1 MKTALAILGFVVAL
15 VLFELKLRI
24 RKRRRLE
31 AEHLA
36 AVRAIHAPQEARA
49 ALTQWILQRTFE
61 FTVAGA
67 VKATQEAGR
76 PMTESEVSDVCA
88 SLSIAVP
95 SLRGVL
101 PPETL
106 RPLPHVSRFGPSLRG
121 LKPKFST
128 VQNGAR
134 VTTSRPPETMRMT
147 RTEYLEWQRNQ
158 GKPPADYDPFASL
171 GIGLHRP
178 KGKQGA

>member
-1 MKTALAILGFVVAL
+1 MKTALAILGFLVACA
-15 VLFELKLRI
+15 LFEIKLRI

-31 AEHLA
+31 VERLA

-67 VKATQEAGR
+67 AKATQEAGR
-76 PMTESEVSDVCA
+76 PMTESEVADVCA

-106 RPLPHVSRFGPSLRG
+106 RPLPVTG
-121 LKPKFST
+121 KPKFTS
-128 VQNGAR
+128 VKNGAR
-134 VTTSRPPETMRMT
+134 VTTNRPPETMRMT
-147 RTEYLEWQRNQ
+147 RAEYLEWQRNQ
-158 GKPPADYDPFASL
+158 GKA
-171 GIGLHRP
+171 
-178 KGKQGA
+178 Q